1 MTAAQRYETHQAI
14 GRRLIEKF
22 PELAPATCWL
32 IVDWIVLEILD
43 PTPTP
48 RPRTAEN
55 VFRPRETPEAEGP
68 VQK

>member
-14 GRRLIEKF
+14 ERRLLEKF
-22 PELAPATCWL
+22 PEVDPTVARL

-43 PTPTP
+43 PTPPP

-55 VFRPRETPEAEGP
+55 VFRPRAGEEPTP
-68 VQK
+68 